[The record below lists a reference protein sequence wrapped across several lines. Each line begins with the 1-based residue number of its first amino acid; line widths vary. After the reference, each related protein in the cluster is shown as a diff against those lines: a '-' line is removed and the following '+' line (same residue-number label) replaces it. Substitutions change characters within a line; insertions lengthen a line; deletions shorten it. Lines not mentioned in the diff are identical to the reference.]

1 MLDQIQPYLNNR
13 IDPAAGAH
21 KWVAGIIGDRPS
33 QYAKSP
39 SLWNAAFRTLGLDG
53 IFLPFDMDTPN
64 LRPLLE
70 VLRRSEQVMGF
81 SVTVPFKVEIIKFL
95 DDLDRKARQIGAV
108 NTVARTQDGK
118 LVGYNTDGQGFLD
131 MLSKP
136 LPGQECSFFE
146 NLEGRYVLLIGAG
159 GAARAVAFYLAEA
172 IGERGSLTIANRDF
186 NKAQELAKA
195 VEDAGFCDVECLAET
210 DIEGVVPTLDL
221 VVNAT
226 TKGQSGI
233 RRLRGNRATCL
244 EPYCALAPANP
255 VTISEESFS
264 VESAFY
270 HSWYKESYADIE
282 ANLRRTSKILS
293 VMPTATAFVDLI
305 YSPLETRTLATARWS
320 GHRILNGKVMN
331 VRQAADA
338 FVNRVM
344 SPHLISMGW
353 DLPGTYQRVSEIM
366 NRVW

>member
-13 IDPAAGAH
+13 IDPAAGTH
-21 KWVAGIIGDRPS
+21 KWVVGIIGDRPS

-39 SLWNAAFRTLGLDG
+39 SLWNAAFRTFGLDG
-53 IFLPFDMDTPN
+53 IFLPFDVDTPN

-70 VLRRSEQVMGF
+70 VLRRSEQVIGF
-81 SVTVPFKVEIIKFL
+81 SVTVPYKLGIIEFL
-95 DDLDRKARQIGAV
+95 DDLDRKAGQIGAV
-108 NTVARTQDGK
+108 NTVAKTQDGK

-146 NLEGRYVLLIGAG
+146 NLEGRRVLLVGAG

-172 IGERGSLTIANRDF
+172 IGERGSLTIANRDSH
-186 NKAQELAKA
+186 KAQELANA
-195 VEDAGFCDVECLAET
+195 VKGTSCSNVDYTTEA
-210 DIEGVVPTLDL
+210 DIDGAVSALDL
-221 VVNAT
+221 VINAT

-233 RRLRGNRATCL
+233 RRLSGNRATCL

-255 VTISEESFS
+255 VEISDECIAAESG
-264 VESAFY
+264 FY

-282 ANLRRTSKILS
+282 ANLRRASKILS
-293 VMPTATAFVDLI
+293 VMSTDTAFVDLI
-305 YSPLETRTLATARWS
+305 YSPLETRTLAMARWS
-320 GHRILNGKVMN
+320 GHRILNGKEMN

-338 FVNRVM
+338 FANRVM
-344 SPHLISMGW
+344 GPHLTSMGW
-353 DLPGTYQRVSEIM
+353 NLGSTYQRVSEIM
-366 NRVW
+366 REIW